1 MTFVAPQCAG
11 FCHRLG
17 LTADEGDASRRQ
29 GRSGRTARP
38 VSRLVT
44 RAAVV
49 DGGKNGAPRVAIAA
63 FVEKMDGRRG
73 GAARVVGRV
82 SNAVLGKRCR
92 YVSGVICGGKMFG

>member
-1 MTFVAPQCAG
+1 MAPQSAG
-11 FCHRLG
+11 FSRRLV
-17 LTADEGDASRRQ
+17 LTAGEGDASRRQ
-29 GRSGRTARP
+29 GSGGRTARP

-63 FVEKMDGRRG
+63 LVGKMDGRRG

-82 SNAVLGKRCR
+82 SNAVLG
-92 YVSGVICGGKMFG
+92 